1 MSMIVTRTSGIED
14 AGILMIA
21 FAVGNL
27 VMMIGKYGM
36 HAFQV
41 TDIKREYSTSA
52 YLYSRIVTV
61 LTMLLATTG
70 YLFYASAF
78 LSYSLRKSL
87 IVSMIV
93 AIYAVE
99 SVEDLIWGYYQREGF
114 LYIAARMF
122 CFRWLG
128 AQISFAIGMLCGMD
142 IVQALALAFL
152 SSLIIFLTLIFF
164 QFKGQRERILQAFRI
179 GKGFFSE
186 WFSLMFRVFP
196 LFGASFLSFYLNN
209 SPKYAID
216 AELNDGVQACYSFVA
231 MPVFVVGLLN
241 SFIYQPTLVSLT
253 EAFHRKDRTEYH
265 HRVRRQFGI
274 LLMISIVCAV
284 GAAVIGIPVLSWL
297 YQTDLTGYWRELVIL
312 QVAGGFL
319 AISGYQIA
327 LLTIMRRQ
335 QLLLLGYGLVSL
347 IALFSMSTVV
357 RQFGTLGAA
366 WDYLILMVMLSVVYG
381 ISYFWSLRKAVHD
394 DVAE

>member
-36 HAFQV
+36 HGFQV
-41 TDIKREYSTSA
+41 TDIRREYQSSV

-61 LTMLLATTG
+61 LAMILVAIG
-70 YLFYASAF
+70 YLLYASRF
-78 LSYSLRKSL
+78 LSYPPRKSL
-87 IVSMIV
+87 TIFMIV

-128 AQISFAIGMLCGMD
+128 ALISFAIAMLCGMD
-142 IVQALALAFL
+142 MVQALVLAFL
-152 SSLIIFLTLIFF
+152 ISMLVFLILLFFLF
-164 QFKGQRERILQAFRI
+164 QGQWKRVFRLFRI
-179 GKGFFSE
+179 EKGILSE
-186 WFSLMFRVFP
+186 LFSLLFRVFP
-196 LFGASFLSFYLNN
+196 LFGAAFLSFYLNN

-216 AELNDGVQACYSFVA
+216 AKLNDGVQACFSFVA
-231 MPVFVVGLLN
+231 MPVFVIGLLN
-241 SFIYQPTLVSLT
+241 SFIYQPTLVTLT
-253 EAFHRKDRTEYH
+253 DEFYRVDRTDYH
-265 HRVRRQFGI
+265 HRVRKQFGI
-274 LLMISIVCAV
+274 LIMISVVCV
-284 GAAVIGIPVLSWL
+284 LGAAIVGIPVLSWL
-297 YQTDLTGYWRELVIL
+297 YQTDLSGYWRELVIL

-335 QLLLLGYGLVSL
+335 QLLLYGYGLVAL
-347 IALFSMSTVV
+347 IAVFSMGSVV
-357 RQFGTLGAA
+357 EHYGTLGAA
-366 WDYLILMVMLSVVYG
+366 WDYLLLMVMLCFFCGVGY
-381 ISYFWSLRKAVHD
+381 IWSLRKADHYEV
-394 DVAE
+394 E